1 MKMTKLKKTIIIVLT
16 LLITAVAGIGYMMI
30 FSSNTHFE
38 EKSYVL
44 FIHETSDL
52 ETWMQSEDFKKIVSN
67 VSSFQFTAKLK
78 KVKTIKPGRYRIK
91 SGMHNSAM
99 LNMLRSGNQEALSI
113 RTDDVEDIYSLAGKL
128 GKKMKADS
136 LDFIQA
142 FTDEAK
148 ISAYGFNTYTLPCM
162 LFPNTYEFFWTMS
175 PEDFLAKM
183 KKLYD
188 EYWTQ
193 AKKDKAAAIGLTPIE
208 TGILASIVKA
218 ETAKKDEAPYIAG
231 LYLNRLRIGMALQSD
246 PTAVFGRKVHAERVY
261 LSDLKTESPYNT
273 YLIKGLPPGPINF
286 PEIIYLDAVLN
297 AVNHTHIYMCAQP
310 GGTGYHNFSRTLEQ
324 HNVYRNEYTSWL
336 EKNGVR

>member
-1 MKMTKLKKTIIIVLT
+1 MKMTKLKKTIFIIAG
-16 LLITAVAGIGYMMI
+16 LLIMAVAGIGYMMI
-30 FSSNTHFE
+30 FSSNTRFE

-44 FIHETSDL
+44 FIHEQSDL
-52 ETWMQSEDFKKIVSN
+52 ETWMQSEDFTKIVSN
-67 VSSFQFTAKLK
+67 VSSFQFTAKIK
-78 KVKTIKPGRYRIK
+78 KVKAIKPGRYRIK
-91 SGMHNSAM
+91 SGMNNSAM

-136 LDFIQA
+136 LDFIRV

-148 ISAYGFNTYTLPCM
+148 ISAFGFNTFTLPCM

-175 PEDFLAKM
+175 PDDFLVKM
-183 KKLYD
+183 KKLHD

-193 AKKDKAAAIGLTPIE
+193 AKRDQAASIGLTPIE
-208 TGILASIVKA
+208 IGILASIVKA

-261 LSDLKTESPYNT
+261 LSDLRTESPYNT

-286 PEIIYLDAVLN
+286 PETIYLDAVLN
-297 AVNHTHIYMCAQP
+297 PVKHTHIYMCAQP